1 MTELPDDIEQLKAIL
16 LKLQEENQCKDEAI
30 ATLEKTIQTQAE
42 ECKDQM
48 SFFTYLNSYLFG

>member
-48 SFFTYLNSYLFG
+48 SFFYLS